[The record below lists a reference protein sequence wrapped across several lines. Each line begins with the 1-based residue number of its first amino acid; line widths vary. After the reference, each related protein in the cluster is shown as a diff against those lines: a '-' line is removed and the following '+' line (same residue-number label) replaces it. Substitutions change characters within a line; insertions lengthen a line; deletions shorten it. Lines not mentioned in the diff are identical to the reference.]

1 MGRYL
6 YGASIQG
13 IQSYIFQTNELKDI
27 IGASELINEICRKFV
42 AMYGED
48 SEHKGKMII
57 HAAGNIKCIFDDEA
71 ACRDAVRNFPRFAME
86 RAPGITISQAVV
98 KIENNDDYHDGA
110 EKLES
115 LLRAQRNHPVKS
127 LTTGLMAMERSR
139 KTGLPATTIENTK
152 DKKDKPEYLDEG
164 TVAKRNVP
172 ETEKESNY
180 DPSKAKDLYFKLT
193 GDKIEYDHRPYDT
206 KDLTGR
212 NDWIAVIHADGNGL
226 GEIVARIGKDPK
238 VMHSF
243 STSLDNA
250 TLAAAQVAY
259 NAIRKET
266 EKVPKLP
273 IRPVVIGGDDLTV
286 ICRGDLAVDFV
297 TAYLKAFEDQ
307 TKEEFKGLVP
317 QIENEE
323 AKKLLSRGLTACAG
337 IAFIKS
343 SYPFYYGYNLAE
355 ALCGEA
361 KKDAKSDKVKEANG
375 NQAPSCLMFHK
386 VQSSFVEDYAEIKRK
401 ELTTSDGG
409 SLCFGPYYLN
419 KESIDKID
427 KTEDGK
433 RRSRW
438 SIDELIDQRDKLAK
452 EENNRAKTAIR
463 QWLTLMHEDAGAA
476 AQHSKRFTTINQD
489 KPDLKSIYKDATT
502 GIVRIE
508 AKDKNPVDAKDSKDK
523 EPKLY
528 PAYDILSLLTISE
541 QLTKPNQKTK

>member
-27 IGASELINEICRKFV
+27 IGASELVNKICDDFV
-42 AMYGED
+42 DTYGEK
-48 SEHKGKMII
+48 SRNKGEMII

-71 ACRDAVRNFPRFAME
+71 ACRRAVRDFPRRAME
-86 RAPGITISQAVV
+86 MAPGITISQAVV
-98 KIENNDDYHDGA
+98 KLEDNGYSEKA
-110 EKLES
+110 EELER
-115 LLRAQRNHPVKS
+115 LLQAQRNHPVKS

-139 KTGLPATTIENTK
+139 TTGLPATQIE
-152 DKKDKPEYLDEG
+152 KKEEKGKETVEYFDEM
-164 TVAKRNVP
+164 TVAKRKVP
-172 ETEKESNY
+172 ETEKKSDY
-180 DPSKAKDLYFKLT
+180 DPTKAKDLYFKLT
-193 GDKIEYDHRPYDT
+193 GDKIEHDRRPYDT
-206 KDLTGR
+206 KDLTDR
-212 NDWIAVIHADGNGL
+212 NDWIAVIHADGNGI
-226 GEIVARIGKDPK
+226 GDIVAKIGKDSK
-238 VMHSF
+238 VMSRF
-243 STSLDNA
+243 STELDNA
-250 TLAAAQVAY
+250 TQAAAQIAY
-259 NAIRKET
+259 GTIREEA
-266 EKVPKLP
+266 EKAKKLP

-286 ICRGDLAVDFV
+286 ICRGYLAVDFV
-297 TAYLKAFEDQ
+297 TAYLKAFEEQ
-307 TKEEFKGLVP
+307 TKEKFKDLIP
-317 QIENEE
+317 QIDNEE
-323 AKKLLSRGLTACAG
+323 ANKLLSKGLTACAG

-343 SYPFYYGYNLAE
+343 SYPFYYGYDLAE

-361 KKDAKSDKVKEANG
+361 KQDAKSDKVKEANG

-419 KESIDKID
+419 KANIDKID

-476 AQHSKRFTTINQD
+476 AQHSKRVTTINQD
-489 KPDLKSIYKDATT
+489 KPDLKNIYEDATT

-508 AKDKNPVDAKDSKDK
+508 AKDKNPVGAKDSKDK

-528 PAYDILSLLTISE
+528 PAYDILSLLTITE
-541 QLTKPNQKTK
+541 QETK

>member
-27 IGASELINEICRKFV
+27 IGASELVNKICDDFV
-42 AMYGED
+42 DTYGEK
-48 SEHKGKMII
+48 SRNKGEMII

-71 ACRDAVRNFPRFAME
+71 ACRRAVRDFPRRAME
-86 RAPGITISQAVV
+86 MAPGITISQAVV
-98 KIENNDDYHDGA
+98 KIKDDSEYAKKA
-110 EKLES
+110 EELEER
-115 LLRAQRNHPVKS
+115 LHAQRSHPVKS
-127 LTTGLMAMERSR
+127 LTTGLMALERSR
-139 KTGLPATTIENTK
+139 KTGLPATEI
-152 DKKDKPEYLDEG
+152 DKKVEYLDES
-164 TVAKRNVP
+164 TATKR
-172 ETEKESNY
+172 KENGC
-180 DPSKAKDLYFKLT
+180 DLYYTLT
-193 GDKIEYDHRPYDT
+193 GEDISHTNRAYDT
-206 KDLTGR
+206 KDLTGH

-226 GEIVARIGKDPK
+226 GEVVAMLSGDYRRFKN
-238 VMHSF
+238 F
-243 STSLDNA
+243 SENLNEA
-250 TLAAAQVAY
+250 TIAAARAAY
-259 NAIRKET
+259 AATKEED
-266 EKVPKLP
+266 EKANGTWEKMP
-273 IRPVVIGGDDLTV
+273 IRPIVIGGDDLTV
-286 ICRGDLAVDFV
+286 ICRGDLAVKFV
-297 TAYLKAFEDQ
+297 KEYLEAFERETQ
-307 TKEEFKGLVP
+307 ALTARK
-317 QIENEE
+317 
-323 AKKLLSRGLTACAG
+323 LTACAG

-343 SYPFYYGYNLAE
+343 SYPFYYGYDLAE

-419 KESIDKID
+419 KANIDKID

-452 EENNRAKTAIR
+452 EENNRVKTAIR

-476 AQHSKRFTTINQD
+476 AQHSKRVTTINQD
-489 KPDLKSIYKDATT
+489 KPDLKTIYEDATT

-508 AKDKNPVDAKDSKDK
+508 AKDKNPVGAKDSKDK

-528 PAYDILSLLTISE
+528 PAYDILSLLTITE
-541 QLTKPNQKTK
+541 QVTK

>member
-13 IQSYIFQTNELKDI
+13 IQNYIFQTNELKDI
-27 IGASELINEICRKFV
+27 IGASELVNEICHKFKT
-42 AMYGED
+42 MYGKD
-48 SEHKGKMII
+48 SKHKGKMIV
-57 HAAGNIKCIFDDEA
+57 HAAGNIKCIFDDED
-71 ACRDAVRNFPRFAME
+71 ACRRAVREFPKRAME
-86 RAPGITISQAVV
+86 MAPGITISQAVV
-98 KIENNDDYHDGA
+98 KIENNDDYHDGT

-259 NAIRKET
+259 NAIRKEA

-286 ICRGDLAVDFV
+286 ICCGDLAVDFV
-297 TAYLKAFEDQ
+297 TAYLKAFEDS

-343 SYPFYYGYNLAE
+343 SYPFYYGYDLAE

-401 ELTTSDGG
+401 ELTTVDGG

-419 KESIDKID
+419 KESVDKVKD
-427 KTEDGK
+427 RE
-433 RRSRW
+433 RW
-438 SIDELIDQRDKLAK
+438 TIKELSETVDKLNK
-452 EENNRAKTAIR
+452 EDNNRVKTAIR

-476 AQHSKRFTTINQD
+476 KQHSKRVKAVNLDSEFISIYDSVSTGIIKKDADGKD
-489 KPDLKSIYKDATT
+489 KDLKLS
-502 GIVRIE
+502 
-508 AKDKNPVDAKDSKDK
+508 
-523 EPKLY
+523 
-528 PAYDILSLLTISE
+528 PAYDILSLLTIIE
-541 QLTKPNQKTK
+541 QETKPNQETK